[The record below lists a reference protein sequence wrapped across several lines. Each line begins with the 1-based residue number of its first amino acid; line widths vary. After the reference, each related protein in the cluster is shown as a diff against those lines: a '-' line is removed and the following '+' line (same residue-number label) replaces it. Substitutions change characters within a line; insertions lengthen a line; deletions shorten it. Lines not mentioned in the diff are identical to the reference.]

1 MAQQPLD
8 VKKTVLLLLDLQ
20 VGLMMQF
27 PGHPVLDKA
36 AAAIA
41 TARKHGVQIAHIRVA
56 LDEAEAQSV
65 PTTNAAF
72 SALRTDP
79 KRLAMM
85 SPDAPTTQFHD
96 KVMPREGDLV
106 QRKVRYGP
114 FMVNPS
120 KVLLEDFEKKG
131 IDTIILAG
139 VATSGAVLSAV
150 RQLAD
155 LDFGLLVVED
165 CCADA
170 DEEVHRVLVQKVF
183 PKQAKV
189 VKSEELDGLF
199 QFSQCEVG
207 RGDK

>member
-1 MAQQPLD
+1 MAQPLD
-8 VKKTVLLLLDLQ
+8 VKKTALLLLDLQ
-20 VGLMMQF
+20 VGVMMQF
-27 PGHPVLDKA
+27 PDHPILDKA
-36 AAAIA
+36 AAAIV
-41 TARKHGVQIAHIRVA
+41 TARKYGVQIAHIRVA
-56 LDEAEAQSV
+56 LDAAEAQPV
-65 PTTNAAF
+65 PTKNTTF
-72 SALRTDP
+72 SALRADP

-96 KVMPREGDLV
+96 KVKPQEGDLV
-106 QRKVRYGP
+106 QRKVRYSP

-120 KVLLEDFEKKG
+120 KALLEDFEKRG
-131 IDTIILAG
+131 IDTTILAG

-170 DEEVHRVLVQKVF
+170 DEEVHRILVQKVF

-189 VKSEELDGLF
+189 IKSEELEGLF
-199 QFSQCEVG
+199 
-207 RGDK
+207 